1 VFLNLRDVPTRAA
14 TGAYILH
21 TGLEK
26 WKEGNE
32 ERAKG
37 IHGMASGAYPF
48 LSKVPPATFLKCLA
62 AAEIGTGAVLLAPVV
77 SNKVAGACL
86 TAFAGG
92 LLGLYLRTPALHK
105 PGSVWPTQAG
115 TAVSKDVWM
124 LGIGVGLL
132 ADGLSAG
139 KDGRERHDG

>member
-1 VFLNLRDVPTRAA
+1 VHLRDIPTRAA

-26 WKEGNE
+26 WNADQ

-37 IHGMASGAYPF
+37 VHAMASGAYPF
-48 LSKVPPATFLKCLA
+48 LAEVEPEKFLKALA
-62 AAEIGTGAVLLAPVV
+62 AAEIGLGAALLTPFV
-77 SNKVAGACL
+77 SNRLAGACL

-92 LLGLYLRTPALHK
+92 LLAMYMRTPALHRD
-105 PGSVWPTQAG
+105 GSVWPTPAG

-124 LGIGVGLL
+124 LGIGLGLM
-132 ADGLSAG
+132 ADGIAS
-139 KDGRERHDG
+139 DT